1 MSAPFLQLHL
11 TIFDAQLTAVA
22 SGVLRNL
29 SASSGQVRAHLQLT
43 LGDTSHEIELSG
55 KPIEIPTGGV
65 TLLNGTAAHLA
76 VSLSLI
82 MGVYIPA
89 YSGGILL
96 SNGALNLPFN
106 LIATPNAP
114 MPVAAGTTELLAKF
128 VQQLKQ
134 LEVQ

>member
-1 MSAPFLQLHL
+1 
-11 TIFDAQLTAVA
+11 
-22 SGVLRNL
+22 
-29 SASSGQVRAHLQLT
+29 
-43 LGDTSHEIELSG
+43 
-55 KPIEIPTGGV
+55 V
-65 TLLNGTAAHLA
+65 TLLNGAAGPLT

-96 SNGALNLPFN
+96 SNGVLNLPFN

-114 MPVAAGTTELLAKF
+114 TPVAAGTTELLATF

-134 LEVQ
+134 LEAQ